1 MTDKLDHPKFLLREL
16 TNPLADVIFKEID
29 GVVHIIDLEKH
40 GTVEAYLQRMTKPSF
55 DLTEEEE
62 ADFYG

>member
-1 MTDKLDHPKFLLREL
+1 MSDKLDHPKFLLRE
-16 TNPLADVIFKEID
+16 PAQQGDVIFKEID

-40 GTVEAYLQRMTKPSF
+40 GTVEAYLQRMTKPAF

>member
-1 MTDKLDHPKFLLREL
+1 MTDKLDHPKFLLRE
-16 TNPLADVIFKEID
+16 PAQQADVIFKEID

>member
-1 MTDKLDHPKFLLREL
+1 MTDKLDHPKFLLRK
-16 TNPLADVIFKEID
+16 PAQQDDVIFKEID

-40 GTVEAYLQRMTKPSF
+40 GTVEAYLQRMTKPAF